1 MRETLL
7 HLSNRNRIFVLS
19 EKTQVPLTDTLRVQ
33 KVMAYLDQEE
43 VHPEGWQ
50 SSRQLDILVFRVDLR
65 GTHQSLVVAKDF
77 LLHILHFH
85 EPKWEKLFQAGDDY
99 NKDGFSSFSPLQIS
113 AEQFLFSEKETK
125 HLRLSSL
132 RMILSLST
140 FARPTV
146 EKKFLVR
153 GKQLANLSSAY
164 LPPLPRS

>member
-33 KVMAYLDQEE
+33 KVTAYLDQEE

-125 HLRLSSL
+125 HLIVLL
-132 RMILSLST
+132 
-140 FARPTV
+140 
-146 EKKFLVR
+146 
-153 GKQLANLSSAY
+153 
-164 LPPLPRS
+164 